1 MADESN
7 QAPTG
12 DAPGDAP
19 EHQTLAPRDSPVA
32 RRPRPLNSAAA
43 NHADGKSKGKGKDEP
58 GGWWARQWKGWIRPI
73 GTTVLIV
80 ILVRTWAVDWNDVP
94 SGSME
99 ARDSVFTGDR
109 VVVWKGAYDLRMP
122 WPVPVFSELRKFD
135 FVRYGGPGRGDVVT
149 FWNPQ
154 TQVRMIKR
162 VVAVP
167 GDTIS
172 MRRGE
177 LSIVDADGNAVP
189 VTYQD
194 ISTSPLRKDPID
206 KTRSWHDYVETI
218 DGESHTIQRE
228 HPMGELD
235 ETRLAQLGSIPNVG
249 RLSVEDSRLMLN
261 GREVAIDVWRGALFQ
276 AYRFAA
282 DMPAQT
288 QTQRQQREG
297 VIGLLRRTQIAQL
310 RTNFGPITL
319 KDYPGRDDAD
329 QYFALGD
336 NRDNSADSRFFGV
349 PMANLLE
356 MPDAADE
363 LQTGQL
369 RVTSRD
375 ITGEVFGIAW
385 SLDENWLPRW
395 GRFFRGVE

>member
-1 MADESN
+1 MPDEPNPPS
-7 QAPTG
+7 T
-12 DAPGDAP
+12 GDAP

-32 RRPRPLNSAAA
+32 QRPRPLNSAAA
-43 NHADGKSKGKGKDEP
+43 NSDNGKLNGKGKDEP
-58 GGWWARQWKGWIRPI
+58 KGWWARQWKGWIRPI

-122 WPVPVFSELRKFD
+122 WPIPVFSELRKFD
-135 FVRYGGPGRGDVVT
+135 FVRYAGPDRGDVVT

-162 VVAVP
+162 IVAVP

-177 LSIVDADGNAVP
+177 LRIVDAEGNAVP

-194 ISTSPLRKDPID
+194 LGLATKP
-206 KTRSWHDYVETI
+206 SWRAGFHDYIETI
-218 DGESHTIQRE
+218 AGEAHTIQRE
-228 HPMGELD
+228 NPMGRLN
-235 ETRLAQLGSIPNVG
+235 ETRLAQLGPIPNVG
-249 RLSVEDSRLMLN
+249 RLSVQDSKLMLD
-261 GREVAIDVWRGALFQ
+261 GQEVAIDVWRGALFQ
-276 AYRFAA
+276 AYQFANN
-282 DMPAQT
+282 MPT
-288 QTQRQQREG
+288 QTDQQRRQREG
-297 VIGLLRRTQIAQL
+297 LIGLLRATQIAQL

-319 KDYPGRDDAD
+319 QDYPGHDDGD

-336 NRDNSADSRFFGV
+336 NRDNSADSRFFGITTV
-349 PMANLLE
+349 NYPQFQIPTQADQLE
-356 MPDAADE
+356 A
-363 LQTGQL
+363 GQL

-395 GRFFRGVE
+395 GRFFNGVD